1 MQSKGLN
8 YTVKKG
14 EYVSNW
20 LTSDVIE
27 IPFEAGM
34 VPTVFENYHPGASV
48 KRADGKERTSPAKD
62 EFLERGDFKKSGY
75 PENIAMDRLYYP
87 FQTKKVDFSDF
98 WSFPHDIRFYARVYV
113 NCRTDCTWRVELST
127 CGGMKVWVQGREEA
141 SFFPYESNIEARQ
154 EAELLLR
161 AGTNEIVVSCS
172 NYGERNII
180 FNFGIKNLSEEELE
194 FSLPVSADIRAVQ
207 SVHRSLA
214 SMYLDR
220 LTYEEGRITICADYP
235 FEKDTVIEVK
245 AGDVKKRKEVKAGS
259 GEVIWGD
266 TDELPIGYYEFTVC
280 SEVEG
285 VSLSAAL
292 GAEVFPKRLEYR
304 FTPDTVEERKKA
316 ALDFIISSTPKS
328 FEQYIA
334 HLARGQN
341 LYEEYRSYCEEYVE
355 FVRRRGDCSDFRVV
369 KLLWVLIK
377 FGHLLTEEQRAYF
390 REVCIGF
397 RYWFDE
403 PGNDAMWFFSENH
416 ALCFH
421 TAQILAGE
429 LYPEEIFTNSGF
441 TGREQSARAKKLI
454 VEWLQKLLDFG
465 YNEWNSPCYIP
476 VDMLSYVSLLV
487 LCRDEE
493 VKELA
498 GRALDYTYEIFAE
511 NSFHGLLAGACGR
524 IYTKELLANKN
535 LETNP
540 LMWLAWGEGCLNG
553 RVDPLIFL
561 ALSDYRPPEKLEEA
575 ACWNK
580 EKPFT
585 VQRLQGT
592 MEVPTAIYKTKDY
605 SIASCV
611 TPRTGGPGSQEL
623 LMNVFLKDYRS
634 RIWINHPGERKIFGI
649 RRPGYFNGNGLT
661 PLVSQQKNVVVLSY
675 QFCDKLLDYAEA
687 DFTHMFC
694 DMSVCDETEVGEHW
708 AFLRRGDAY
717 LAVYAQNGLS
727 VNRKPPLTE
736 KELLSPGINTN
747 WLVKAAS
754 RSEAGD
760 FKSFIAW
767 HLAHTPVKEKGKL
780 VFRDMTYGQMEF
792 ETMKETVYA

>member
-48 KRADGKERTSPAKD
+48 KKADGKERTSPAKD

-75 PENIAMDRLYYP
+75 PEDIAMDRLYYP

-113 NCRTDCTWRVELST
+113 NCRTDCAWRVELST

-161 AGTNEIVVSCS
+161 AGTNEIVVGCS

-207 SVHRSLA
+207 SVYRSLA

-220 LTYEEGRITICADYP
+220 LTYEEGRITIRTDYP

-285 VSLSAAL
+285 VSLSTAL

-341 LYEEYRSYCEEYVE
+341 LYEEYRSCCEEYVE

-416 ALCFH
+416 ALC
-421 TAQILAGE
+421 
-429 LYPEEIFTNSGF
+429 
-441 TGREQSARAKKLI
+441 K
-454 VEWLQKLLDFG
+454 
-465 YNEWNSPCYIP
+465 
-476 VDMLSYVSLLV
+476 
-487 LCRDEE
+487 
-493 VKELA
+493 
-498 GRALDYTYEIFAE
+498 
-511 NSFHGLLAGACGR
+511 SFCKFR
-524 IYTKELLANKN
+524 IYYFFYK
-535 LETNP
+535 
-540 LMWLAWGEGCLNG
+540 LN
-553 RVDPLIFL
+553 
-561 ALSDYRPPEKLEEA
+561 
-575 ACWNK
+575 
-580 EKPFT
+580 
-585 VQRLQGT
+585 
-592 MEVPTAIYKTKDY
+592 
-605 SIASCV
+605 
-611 TPRTGGPGSQEL
+611 
-623 LMNVFLKDYRS
+623 
-634 RIWINHPGERKIFGI
+634 
-649 RRPGYFNGNGLT
+649 
-661 PLVSQQKNVVVLSY
+661 VL
-675 QFCDKLLDYAEA
+675 
-687 DFTHMFC
+687 
-694 DMSVCDETEVGEHW
+694 
-708 AFLRRGDAY
+708 
-717 LAVYAQNGLS
+717 
-727 VNRKPPLTE
+727 
-736 KELLSPGINTN
+736 
-747 WLVKAAS
+747 
-754 RSEAGD
+754 
-760 FKSFIAW
+760 
-767 HLAHTPVKEKGKL
+767 
-780 VFRDMTYGQMEF
+780 
-792 ETMKETVYA
+792 